1 MSARTVDAADGR
13 QWSVRS
19 NIEWATPAT
28 GDDFEHDVDGG
39 RGAAVLILSAL
50 FLFWL
55 VLVVWTPELVHIPW
69 YIWVLGV
76 AAVLFF
82 PTRWMLRRPWTIVAE
97 TEGLRDREGNE
108 LSPPEHW
115 TGLVRGSARAREEMR
130 WVVRNLRTRA
140 SPGHANSPLHQVN

>member
-1 MSARTVDAADGR
+1 MSAKTVDAADGR
-13 QWSVRS
+13 RWSVRS

-50 FLFWL
+50 FVFWL

-69 YIWVLGV
+69 YLWLL
-76 AAVLFF
+76 AAAVVLFF
-82 PTRWMLRRPWTIVAE
+82 PVRWVLRRPYTIVAE
-97 TEGLRDREGNE
+97 TEGVRSGDQEVL
-108 LSPPEHW
+108 PPEHW
-115 TGLVRGSARAREEMR
+115 TGLVRGSSRAREEMR

-140 SPGHANSPLHQVN
+140 TPGHANSPLHPVN